1 MIVNLF
7 SVPIL
12 IGNINLD
19 KIKINNEKFENKW
32 ASSTKTSHGFKNTI
46 DTESQKYMGQKFAS
60 LLETLLK
67 EKFTLKLMNIWEN
80 IYEKD
85 SFQEPHTHG
94 ASDFSFIVY
103 KKINES
109 QTVFFHPG
117 KNAIQCL
124 NTLPY
129 FQTDQRLPLRE
140 GQFVI
145 FPSFLEHMVL
155 RSNNQSTISGN
166 LLLEPVE

>member
-67 EKFTLKLMNIWEN
+67 EKFNLKLMNIWEN

-129 FQTDQRLPLRE
+129 FQTDQRLPLR
-140 GQFVI
+140 
-145 FPSFLEHMVL
+145 
-155 RSNNQSTISGN
+155 
-166 LLLEPVE
+166 

>member
-7 SVPIL
+7 SVPVL

-67 EKFTLKLMNIWEN
+67 EKFNLKLMNIWEN

-166 LLLEPVE
+166 LLVEPVE

>member
-12 IGNINLD
+12 IGNIDLD
-19 KIKINNEKFENKW
+19 KIKISSEKFKTKW
-32 ASSTKTSHGFKNTI
+32 VSSVKTSHGFKNTI
-46 DTESQKYMGQKFAS
+46 DKESQNYMGKKFA
-60 LLETLLK
+60 LLLKTLLK
-67 EKFTLKLMNIWEN
+67 EEFNLKLINIWEN
-80 IYEKD
+80 IYEKN

-94 ASDFSFIVY
+94 SSHFSFIIY
-103 KKINES
+103 KKVDES
-109 QTVFFHPG
+109 RTVFFHPG

-124 NTLPY
+124 DTINY
-129 FQTDQRLPLRE
+129 FKTDQSLPLRE

-155 RSNNQSTISGN
+155 QSSNQTTISGN
-166 LLLEPVE
+166 LVVEPVE

>member
-166 LLLEPVE
+166 LLVEPVE

>member
-145 FPSFLEHMVL
+145 FPSFLEHMGL

-166 LLLEPVE
+166 LLVEPVE

>member
-7 SVPIL
+7 SVPVL

-19 KIKINNEKFENKW
+19 KIKIDNEKFKTKW
-32 ASSTKTSHGFKNTI
+32 MSSTKTSHGFKNTI
-46 DTESQKYMGQKFAS
+46 DPESQKYMGKKFA
-60 LLETLLK
+60 LLLKTLLK
-67 EKFTLKLMNIWEN
+67 EKFNLKLMHIWEN
-80 IYEKD
+80 IYEKN

-94 ASDFSFIVY
+94 GSHFSFIIY
-103 KKINES
+103 KKVKEP
-109 QTVFFHPG
+109 QTIFFHPG

-124 NTLPY
+124 NTLNY
-129 FQTDQRLPLRE
+129 FETDQMLPLRE

-155 RSNNQSTISGN
+155 QSNNQSTISGN
-166 LLLEPVE
+166 LLVEIVE

>member
-19 KIKINNEKFENKW
+19 KIKITNEKFTNEW
-32 ASSTKTSHGFKNTI
+32 VSGTKTSHGHKNTI
-46 DTESQKYMGQKFAS
+46 DADSQQYLGKTFA
-60 LLETLLK
+60 LLLKTLLK
-67 EKFTLKLMNIWEN
+67 ENLRLKIIAIWEN

-85 SFQEPHTHG
+85 DIQEPHVHG
-94 ASDFSFIVY
+94 ASHFSFIIY
-103 KKINES
+103 KEVAES

-124 NTLPY
+124 ETINY
-129 FQTDQRLPLRE
+129 FETEQKLPLRK

-155 RSNNQSTISGN
+155 KSSNQKTISGN
-166 LLLEPVE
+166 IRVEIIK

>member
-7 SVPIL
+7 SVTVL
-12 IGNINLD
+12 IGIINLD

-32 ASSTKTSHGFKNTI
+32 TSSTKTSHGFKNTL
-46 DTESQKYMGQKFAS
+46 DTESQKYMGKKFAP

-67 EKFTLKLMNIWEN
+67 KKFNLRLINIWEN

-94 ASDFSFIVY
+94 ASHFSFIIY
-103 KKINES
+103 KKVNES

-117 KNAIQCL
+117 KNAIQCSD
-124 NTLPY
+124 TLYY
-129 FQTDQRLPLRE
+129 FQTDQRLPLRG
-140 GQFVI
+140 GQFII

-155 RSNNQSTISGN
+155 PSNNQSTISGN
-166 LLLEPVE
+166 LLVEIVE

>member
-7 SVPIL
+7 SVPVL
-12 IGNINLD
+12 IGNIDLD
-19 KIKINNEKFENKW
+19 KLKIKNKKFQTKW
-32 ASSTKTSHGFKNTI
+32 LSSTKTSHGFKNTLGL
-46 DTESQKYMGQKFAS
+46 ESQKYIGKTFA
-60 LLETLLK
+60 LLLRTLLK
-67 EKFTLKLMNIWEN
+67 ENFKLKFVNIWEN
-80 IYEKD
+80 IYEKH

-94 ASDFSFIVY
+94 GSHFSFIIY
-103 KKINES
+103 KEVSES

-124 NTLPY
+124 NTINY
-129 FQTDQRLPLRE
+129 FETSQTLPLRK

-155 RSNNQSTISGN
+155 KNSNQITIAGN
-166 LLLEPVE
+166 LLVEPIE